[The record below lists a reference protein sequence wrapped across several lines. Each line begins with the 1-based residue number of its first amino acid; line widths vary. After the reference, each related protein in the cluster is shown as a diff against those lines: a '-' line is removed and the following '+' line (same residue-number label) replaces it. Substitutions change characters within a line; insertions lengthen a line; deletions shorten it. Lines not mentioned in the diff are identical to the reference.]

1 MNDNEELMLPAD
13 NDNETLLTADE
24 ADEAV
29 RIAGDAIVRELIADL
44 ERWAHDR
51 GIEEPQVMRVG
62 NLFAK
67 WLAVIRTRQPQTAL
81 EMLQAVRATAT
92 QIQ

>member
-29 RIAGDAIVRELIADL
+29 RIAGDAIVQELIAEL
-44 ERWAHDR
+44 ERWAHAR
-51 GIEEPQVMRVG
+51 GVEEPQVKRVA
-62 NLFAK
+62 NLFAM
-67 WLAVIRTRQPQTAL
+67 WLGAIRSRQPQTAL
-81 EMLQAVRATAT
+81 QMLQAVRATAT